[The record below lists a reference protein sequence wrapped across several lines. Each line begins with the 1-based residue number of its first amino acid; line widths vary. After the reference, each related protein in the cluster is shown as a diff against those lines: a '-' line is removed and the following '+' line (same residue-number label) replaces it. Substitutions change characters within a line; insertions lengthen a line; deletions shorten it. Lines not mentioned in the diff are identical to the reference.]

1 MVPAPARRARLALLA
16 IATAVGGCSSWDVKG
31 PTLPTTPEV
40 KVTLLTGSPYDGHG
54 IALDWTPP
62 VVERTRSTLGG
73 VVLFAEIW
81 TDAGALVQAWG
92 SDARSGHTEAN
103 LGGVPDGTRVW
114 VRACLAAN
122 GTFST
127 FGTPVSATMTVRAP
141 SSVSAYPYVP
151 AVGPTSLLVTWIRNS
166 PNAEAVRLERQ
177 FRPVAAA
184 PGPWETLPVTDPGV
198 TRYED
203 HDIGA
208 WRDGN
213 QFAYRVTHL
222 VGSVESAPAEGATG
236 GGRPLEPVSVLATAT
251 ATGVHVSWVYP
262 GLESVEVRVRRVADG
277 YALEQTVGVASPGAT
292 ALDDVAPPPG
302 LWRYTVQAHP
312 AGQASWGAESLSDP
326 VELPVLVPFPEWS
339 GKLTG
344 TALAMPPASEA
355 VRDSAG
361 RFALA
366 WAGTGNPLTL
376 SLPEGGARVTW
387 SAPAGAYPAHPAIAF
402 DPADRLHFF
411 YGTSTGAVMHGWR
424 EAGAWA
430 EESAGTVAGYQP
442 LLEPFVDGVGD
453 LHLLW
458 ERWTGSPAAPQVTW
472 AVRRAGAWS
481 SEDLPG
487 ALAAYPRVGRALADA
502 AGWPGFS
509 ATDGTTVY
517 LVRRGATGWT
527 AEATPATPG
536 MLGWPTGS
544 LPAADRAIQF
554 GSANA
559 PPAFGCDI
567 WIRERTPA
575 GWLAPEKASSAS
587 CSGSIVNVASPDGA
601 RVAVVS
607 TAPAQVA
614 IRTGGVW
621 TTLPLSPTFRGVAAG
636 FTPAGKL
643 WILSG
648 LRTSLDLPPTPL
660 PDVTYALY
668 EEP

>member
-16 IATAVGGCSSWDVKG
+16 VATAVGGCSSWDVKG
-31 PTLPTTPEV
+31 PTLPATPEV
-40 KVTLLTGSPYDGHG
+40 KVTLLTGPPYDGHG

-62 VVERTRSTLGG
+62 VVERTRAIGGG
-73 VVLFAEIW
+73 VVLFVEVW
-81 TDAGALVQAWG
+81 TDAGELVLA
-92 SDARSGHTEAN
+92 SAFEPRTAHAEVN

-122 GTFST
+122 GTFSAY
-127 FGTPVSATMTVRAP
+127 GTPASATTTVRAP
-141 SSVSAYPYVP
+141 SSVSAGLYVP
-151 AVGPTSLLVTWIRNS
+151 VVGPTSLLVTWIRNS
-166 PNAEAVRLERQ
+166 PNADAVRLERQ

-208 WRDGN
+208 LRDGN
-213 QFAYRVTHL
+213 RFAYRVTHL
-222 VGSVESAPAEGATG
+222 VGGVESAPAEGISAA
-236 GGRPLEPVSVLATAT
+236 GRPLEPASVLATAT

-262 GLESVEVRVRRVADG
+262 GQESVEVRVQRAAEDHVV
-277 YALEQTVGVASPGAT
+277 EQTVGVAPPGAS
-292 ALDDVAPPPG
+292 ALDEVATPPG
-302 LWRYTVQAHP
+302 LWRYVVQAHP
-312 AGQASWGAESLSDP
+312 AGAASWGAENLSDP
-326 VELPVLVPFPEWS
+326 VEKPVVVPFPEWS

-344 TALAMPPASEA
+344 RILAMPPANEA
-355 VRDSAG
+355 ARDSTG
-361 RFALA
+361 RFAVA
-366 WAGTGNPLTL
+366 WSGIGNPLTV
-376 SLPEGGARVTW
+376 SVPEGGTRVTW
-387 SAPAGAYPAHPAIAF
+387 SAPGGVDPAHPAIVF
-402 DPADRLHFF
+402 DPADRLHVF
-411 YGTSTGAVMHGWR
+411 YGAATVMHRWR
-424 EAGAWA
+424 EAGAWS
-430 EESAGTVAGYQP
+430 EEAAGTGAGYLP
-442 LLEPFVDGVGD
+442 PVEPFVDGAGD

-481 SEDLPG
+481 SEDLPS

-509 ATDGTTVY
+509 ATDGTTDY

-527 AEATPATPG
+527 AEAAPSTPG
-536 MLGWPTGS
+536 MIGWPTLS
-544 LPAADRAIQF
+544 LPAADRAVQV
-554 GSANA
+554 GSSNA
-559 PPAFGCDI
+559 PPFGPCES
-567 WIRERTPA
+567 WVRERTPA
-575 GWLAPEKASSAS
+575 GWLAPERASSDS
-587 CSGSIVNVASPDGA
+587 CSGNFAMVATPDGA

-621 TTLPLSPTFRGVAAG
+621 TTLPLSPTLRGVAAG
-636 FTPAGKL
+636 FTPAAKL

-648 LRTSLDLPPTPL
+648 LDTSRDLPAAAL
-660 PDVTYALY
+660 SDGTYVLY